1 MNVNRIAS
9 LVALSALFFSAASAH
24 AADELSEIVNFRE
37 YSDLL
42 SSSGQPNAE
51 QLSAVRK
58 AGFERVVFLA
68 FSDHE
73 HSLQHEDR
81 IVKELGMEYAHIP
94 IDWEAPRKSDFYM
107 FAGLMQ
113 RAPES
118 KTLVHCQVNFRA
130 SAFSFLYR
138 VLHEDVPVA
147 EAKDAMNTVW
157 VPNDAWR
164 KLIFDVLEEN
174 GVSPDCDNC
183 LWE

>member
-1 MNVNRIAS
+1 MRWVY
-9 LVALSALFFSAASAH
+9 
-24 AADELSEIVNFRE
+24 AADALTDIINYRE
-37 YSDLL
+37 YSPML
-42 SSSGQPNAE
+42 SSSGQPTAD
-51 QLSAVRK
+51 QLTAVSE

-73 HSLQHEDR
+73 ASVANEDR

-94 IDWEAPRKSDFYM
+94 VNWEAPTASDFYM

-113 RAPES
+113 RAPAK

-138 VLHEDVPVA
+138 VIVGDVPID

-157 VPNDAWR
+157 VPNENWR
-164 KLIFDVLEEN
+164 DLIFEVLEDN
-174 GVSPDCDNC
+174 GISPQCETC

>member
-1 MNVNRIAS
+1 V
-9 LVALSALFFSAASAH
+9 VALCALILSSATAH
-24 AADELSEIVNFRE
+24 AADDLSEIINFRE

-51 QLSAVRK
+51 QFKAVRN

-68 FSDHE
+68 FTDHE
-73 HSLQHEDR
+73 HSLRHEDR
-81 IVKELGMEYAHIP
+81 IVKDLGMEYAQIP
-94 IDWEAPRKSDFYM
+94 IDWGAPRKSDFYM

-113 RAPES
+113 RAPKS

-138 VLHEDVPVA
+138 VLYEDIPIA
-147 EAKDAMNTVW
+147 AAKEDMNSVW
-157 VPNDAWR
+157 VPDDSWR
-164 KLIFDVLEEN
+164 ELIFDVLEDN
-174 GVSPDCDNC
+174 GISPDCDNC

>member
-1 MNVNRIAS
+1 MNARHIAS
-9 LVALSALFFSAASAH
+9 LVALCALFFSAASAH